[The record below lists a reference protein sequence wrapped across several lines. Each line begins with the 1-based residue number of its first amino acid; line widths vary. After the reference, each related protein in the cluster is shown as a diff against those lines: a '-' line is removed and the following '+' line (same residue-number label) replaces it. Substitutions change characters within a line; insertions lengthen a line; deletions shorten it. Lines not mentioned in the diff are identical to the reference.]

1 MKITEKQENILNIL
15 KENFANGA
23 FAEEVAEK
31 AENLSVASVR
41 ATLSSLA
48 TKGLASKEKAEF
60 DGKIKTKFKAIE
72 VNE

>member
-1 MKITEKQENILNIL
+1 MKITEKQENIL

-31 AENLSVASVR
+31 TENLSVASVR

-48 TKGLASKEKAEF
+48 AKGLASKEKAEF
-60 DGKIKTKFKAIE
+60 NGKIKTKFKAIAKE
-72 VNE
+72 AE

>member
-31 AENLSVASVR
+31 AENSSVASVR

-60 DGKIKTKFKAIE
+60 NGKMKTKFKAIE